1 MERGN
6 VRCTIVVTVYI
17 RDSVAE
23 DVFVDLTGFV
33 PYTEPS
39 PHRGTQVLHGQRSD
53 CQPAAGPWVPL
64 TAQSDV
70 RERRGGREAVRLSLT
85 PASHPVQAAASIETR
100 RTLVWSGAYGTES
113 GYGERQAGRAGEQTP
128 FTERAYYPPAAGGG
142 GAGSAPFPAFQFRSR
157 HEGPDWRRLSAVDVE
172 RVSREGDVAAL
183 QEHLEHVTFCSAERE
198 RCPHCQGPADSLL
211 LKLLRLAQLSTEYL
225 LHSQEYLSA
234 QLGSL
239 EEALRAAQAQRDQ
252 LNKELTHRLQ
262 EIKALK
268 EECRRRKKMIS
279 TQQMMLEARASY
291 HQCQLCE
298 KAFMSYS
305 FLQSHMQRRHPEESQ
320 IEQKRKAKTD
330 KLQDEIDKLKE
341 QLQLTRSQLEAEQ
354 QAYTVRF
361 SKECEQQKSKEE
373 EILQSFHKWK
383 EEEKEKLADEIE
395 KVKDMFMKEL
405 KELSSR
411 NSTLENQLLELQKSN
426 MQQKSNLGTLT
437 DSQEFT
443 EEKPQ
448 NSQDYHNVVKVL
460 EKQESKWT
468 SRMQAFAHAH
478 EKEKS
483 ELQLQIQKFKSL
495 REDQSKKTSFYR
507 RKAEEFGQKLQEQ
520 SDLIIALRKQLE
532 LSTRS
537 VASVKPHDVSTTV
550 EHLEESKPS
559 PPVMHEQAPLVHMLE
574 PIEELSEEE
583 KEIENGDY
591 KTGRSSH
598 YLINAL
604 KTCPTLT
611 KELRVVLEQ
620 TLEEKLKHLGIK
632 PGVRGISNDHLTQI
646 LRAVES
652 TRECKRRQDPDV
664 HRIREHLERQVS
676 FRVEEKSSSCNRP
689 VSWPQLPSEDKQK
702 FRKLG
707 ISSSALPRSSTAVRP
722 AEQRAAI
729 TENMSTP
736 KSKKLLGNQVS
747 RKTSSTITP
756 PFSSEE
762 ELDEND
768 TEQSYT
774 PPELSQKQSK
784 PSSSKVSAVQKAS
797 SKSNVVGMEES
808 KTKEAGTTA
817 RTSKGTVIQK
827 LTEQVGKSL
836 SNHGNKDKPAGG
848 IPVAQAF
855 IKKEEVKELK
865 FADAGEDDWDIS
877 SIEEDFLVMKDD
889 RGQKA
894 VTVPKNESNA
904 ASVVHAWSLPK
915 TSVPKEEGI
924 HEADNT
930 STLKSS
936 LVTVTEW
943 SDSSDV

>member
-1 MERGN
+1 M
-6 VRCTIVVTVYI
+6 
-17 RDSVAE
+17 
-23 DVFVDLTGFV
+23 
-33 PYTEPS
+33 
-39 PHRGTQVLHGQRSD
+39 
-53 CQPAAGPWVPL
+53 
-64 TAQSDV
+64 
-70 RERRGGREAVRLSLT
+70 
-85 PASHPVQAAASIETR
+85 
-100 RTLVWSGAYGTES
+100 
-113 GYGERQAGRAGEQTP
+113 P
-128 FTERAYYPPAAGGG
+128 FTERAYYPPAAGGA
-142 GAGSAPFPAFQFRSR
+142 GAGAGPFPAFQFRSR

-239 EEALRAAQAQRDQ
+239 EEALRAAQVQRDQ
-252 LNKELTHRLQ
+252 LDKELTHRLQ
-262 EIKALK
+262 EIKTLK
-268 EECRRRKKMIS
+268 EECRQRKKMIS

-291 HQCQLCE
+291 HQCQFCE

-354 QAYTVRF
+354 QAYMVQF

-373 EILQSFHKWK
+373 EIIQTFHKWK

-448 NSQDYHNVVKVL
+448 NSQDYRNVVKVL

-483 ELQLQIQKFKSL
+483 ELQLQIQKLKSF
-495 REDQSKKTSFYR
+495 REDQNKKASFYKKR
-507 RKAEEFGQKLQEQ
+507 AEEFGQKLQEQ
-520 SDLIIALRKQLE
+520 SDLIITLRKQLE

-583 KEIENGDY
+583 KEMENGDY
-591 KTGRSSH
+591 KTGRSGH
-598 YLINAL
+598 RLINAL
-604 KTCPTLT
+604 KTCPSLT
-611 KELRVVLEQ
+611 RELRVVLEQ

-632 PGVRGISNDHLTQI
+632 PGVRGISNDHLNQI

-652 TRECKRRQDPDV
+652 ARERKQRQNPHI
-664 HRIREHLERQVS
+664 HRIREHLERQVG

-689 VSWPQLPSEDKQK
+689 VSWPRLPSEDKQK
-702 FRKLG
+702 FSQLG
-707 ISSSALPRSSTAVRP
+707 ISSSALPRSSAAVRP

-729 TENMSTP
+729 AENTSTP
-736 KSKKLLGNQVS
+736 KSKKLLGNEVS
-747 RKTSSTITP
+747 RKTSSTTTP

-762 ELDEND
+762 ELDED
-768 TEQSYT
+768 DSKQSYT
-774 PPELSQKQSK
+774 SPELSQKQPK
-784 PSSSKVSAVQKAS
+784 PSSTKVSAVQKAS
-797 SKSNVVGMEES
+797 NKSSVDGMEES
-808 KTKEAGTTA
+808 KTKEIGTTA

-836 SNHGNKDKPAGG
+836 SNHGNRDKPAGG

-865 FADAGEDDWDIS
+865 FADADEDDWDIS
-877 SIEEDFLVMKDD
+877 SIEEDLVMKDY

-894 VTVPKNESNA
+894 ATAPKIESNA
-904 ASVVHAWSLPK
+904 ASVVHAWGLPK
-915 TSVPKEEGI
+915 TSVPKEEGP